1 MFIRTT
7 IFINS
12 IFAAGESE
20 QTLKQKFISTEGEI
34 KELELL
40 KYDDGNVVSGMIS
53 CIPYSTRLNNVEI
66 SCADNLEEKVIS
78 YTHFG
83 SKSIISMDDCSKAI
97 IGLQEF
103 VDFIKESTDSSKL
116 AELKKKLSNK
126 LYEDNQFYFPRKE
139 VDLIAEKINALDRSS
154 IVKSVESGD
163 KTEITV
169 DTKMAQTEIIKILN
183 DFSIHLNLDTCAAVS
198 ESQGELSKVFYLS
211 FEDKND
217 EKKKYKTPI
226 YKMTIKDGHI
236 TDISEEFRGK
246 TSSFISMTILGIVVS
261 LIIVAILGMY
271 IYKRVLAK
279 SDDTSALKEMP

>member
-12 IFAAGESE
+12 IFAAGENE
-20 QTLKQKFISTEGEI
+20 QTLKQKFLSTEGEL
-34 KELELL
+34 KNLELL
-40 KYDDGNVVSGMIS
+40 KYDNGNVASAMIS
-53 CIPYSTRLNNVEI
+53 CVPYSTRLNNVEI
-66 SCADNLEEKVIS
+66 LCADNLEEKVIS

-83 SKSIISMDDCSKAI
+83 SKSIISMDDCSTAI

-103 VDFIKESTDSSKL
+103 VDFIKESVDSSKL
-116 AELKKKLSNK
+116 VELKKKLSDK
-126 LYEDNQFYFPRKE
+126 LYEDNQFHFSRKE
-139 VDLIAEKINALDRSS
+139 IDLVVEKISALDRSS
-154 IVKSVESGD
+154 IVKSVEGDD
-163 KTEITV
+163 KTKMTI
-169 DTKMAQTEIIKILN
+169 DTNVAQAEIIKILN
-183 DFSIHLNLDTCAAVS
+183 DLNIHLNLDTCAAVS
-198 ESQGELSKVFYLS
+198 ESQGEVSKMFYLS

-226 YKMTIKDGHI
+226 YKMIIKGGHI

-279 SDDTSALKEMP
+279 SNDTSTLKEMP

>member
-12 IFAAGESE
+12 IFAAGENE
-20 QTLKQKFISTEGEI
+20 QTLKQKFISTEGEL
-34 KELELL
+34 KDLELL
-40 KYDDGNVVSGMIS
+40 KYDDGNVVAGMIS

-66 SCADNLEEKVIS
+66 LCADTLEGKFIS
-78 YTHFG
+78 YAHFG
-83 SKSIISMDDCSKAI
+83 SKSIIPMDNCSKAI

-103 VDFIKESTDSSKL
+103 VDFIKESADSSKL
-116 AELKKKLSNK
+116 SELKKKLSDK
-126 LYEDNQFYFPRKE
+126 LYEDDQFYFPRKE
-139 VDLIAEKINALDRSS
+139 VDLIAEKISALDKSS
-154 IVKSVESGD
+154 IVKSTEDD
-163 KTEITV
+163 KTKVLIDTDVAQVEIT
-169 DTKMAQTEIIKILN
+169 KILN
-183 DFSIHLNLDTCAAVS
+183 DLNIHLNLDTCAAVS
-198 ESQGELSKVFYLS
+198 ESQGELSKMFYLS

-226 YKMTIKDGHI
+226 YKMTIKGGHI